1 MLMSARTARLVT
13 SARQAARRAA
23 LICVLTGTGAAAVQ
37 ARAPNNAIRGTT
49 ARLLRHLPVGRSVE
63 KATIARLAPWHR
75 RPLKKATMASAG
87 PLPHVVRRLSAP
99 RATTAVVAPS
109 SSALRALTEAVK
121 ACQEVCDLRHANACM
136 SGVLRLS
143 VVMGSHPDVAL
154 VYSYDAGY
162 RASGVFTVYPQG
174 SPLQVYC
181 SFSSESPYDGR
192 GWTRVALEPSGS
204 AQVLYYLSRTSG
216 TPEGISTGSAGNIG
230 PLFAGQ
236 YDQVLLVWGSNWI
249 RFKVRTVVATT
260 NVVSNRSRR
269 LAVQVDFDFFA
280 VSRNLRRSISDF
292 ASSDATLLGWVGGSD
307 KAHFCKAASYGVFLA
322 GCAPAC
328 TTTDT

>member
-49 ARLLRHLPVGRSVE
+49 ARLLPHLPVGRSVE

-162 RASGVFTVYPQG
+162 RASGVFTVYPKAAPCRSIAP
-174 SPLQVYC
+174 SPLNHRTMAVVGPGSRSSRQALRKCCTTCRAHLAPRRASLRAPQATSALCLPVNMTRC
-181 SFSSESPYDGR
+181 SLFG
-192 GWTRVALEPSGS
+192 ALTGFDSRCGQPLLP
-204 AQVLYYLSRTSG
+204 QVL
-216 TPEGISTGSAGNIG
+216 
-230 PLFAGQ
+230 
-236 YDQVLLVWGSNWI
+236 
-249 RFKVRTVVATT
+249 
-260 NVVSNRSRR
+260 
-269 LAVQVDFDFFA
+269 
-280 VSRNLRRSISDF
+280 
-292 ASSDATLLGWVGGSD
+292 
-307 KAHFCKAASYGVFLA
+307 
-322 GCAPAC
+322 
-328 TTTDT
+328 